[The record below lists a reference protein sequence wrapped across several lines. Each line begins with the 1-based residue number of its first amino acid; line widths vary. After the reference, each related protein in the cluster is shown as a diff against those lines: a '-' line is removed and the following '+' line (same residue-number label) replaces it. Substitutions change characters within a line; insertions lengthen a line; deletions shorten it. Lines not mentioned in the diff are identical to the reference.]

1 MELRTVFVQPYP
13 PGYMIDS
20 IPVTVVT
27 SFRVQAV
34 STFLGMTIITDW
46 FKGLIFLMLFLAVNP
61 DGSVGGLAAV
71 GTEMTSI
78 TAGNVVIAL

>member
-1 MELRTVFVQPYP
+1 MELGTVLVQPCLS
-13 PGYMIDS
+13 GYMIDP
-20 IPVTVVT
+20 IPVAVVAGC
-27 SFRVQAV
+27 RVQAV